1 MSDNQRFA
9 MITGASSGIGV
20 VYAQRLAKR
29 GLNLILVARR
39 QDRLEEIAA
48 RIRSE
53 SGRLVEIVVADLAD
67 AKDLARVEAL
77 LSARADID
85 VLINNA
91 GLGSLGPM
99 AKVSVDALDNLIK
112 INVIALTRL
121 SHAVLPGF
129 VSRNRG
135 TIVNL
140 ASMIAVMPAPAA
152 AAYSGSKAYVL
163 NFARS
168 LQMELAK
175 TKVVVQA
182 VLPGPVRTEF
192 FEASGVKNAPF
203 PDESF
208 MSAEQLVDCALTALD
223 RGELVCFPALEDL
236 SSWTQFEDSR
246 VKLSEALM
254 KSGPP
259 ATRYSA

>member
-1 MSDNQRFA
+1 MSDDRRFA

-20 VYAQRLAKR
+20 AYAERLAKR

-39 QDRLEEIAA
+39 QDRLEEIAT

-53 SGRLVEIVVADLAD
+53 SGCLVQIVVADLAD

-77 LSARADID
+77 LSARANID
-85 VLINNA
+85 VLVNNA

-99 AKVSVDALDNLIK
+99 ARVSADALENLIK

-129 VSRNRG
+129 TARDQG
-135 TIVNL
+135 TIVNI
-140 ASMIAVMPAPAA
+140 ASMIAVMPAPAT
-152 AAYSGSKAYVL
+152 AAYSGSKAYVM
-163 NFARS
+163 NFTRS

-175 TKVVVQA
+175 TKIAIQA
-182 VLPGPVRTEF
+182 VFPGPVRTEF
-192 FEASGVKNAPF
+192 FEASGFKTAPF

-223 RGELVCFPALEDL
+223 RGELICFPSLEDV
-236 SSWTQFEDSR
+236 SNWTGFEESR
-246 VKLSEALM
+246 VKLSQSLM

-259 ATRYSA
+259 ATRYSV

>member
-39 QDRLEEIAA
+39 RDRLEEIAA

-77 LSARADID
+77 LSTRADID
-85 VLINNA
+85 VLVNNA

-99 AKVSVDALDNLIK
+99 AKVSADALDNLIK

-129 VSRNRG
+129 VSRNLG
-135 TIVNL
+135 TIVNI

-168 LQMELAK
+168 LQMELVK

-192 FEASGVKNAPF
+192 FEASGFKTAPF

-236 SSWTQFEDSR
+236 SKWTAFEESR
-246 VKLSEALM
+246 VKLSQSLM

-259 ATRYSA
+259 ATRYSV

>member
-20 VYAQRLAKR
+20 VYAGRLAKR

-48 RIRSE
+48 RVRE
-53 SGRLVEIVVADLAD
+53 KSGRSVEIVVADLAD

-99 AKVSVDALDNLIK
+99 GRVSADALENLIK

-129 VSRNRG
+129 TARDRG
-135 TIVNL
+135 TIVNI
-140 ASMIAVMPAPAA
+140 ASMIAVMPAPAT
-152 AAYSGSKAYVL
+152 AAYSGSKAYVM
-163 NFARS
+163 NFTRS

-175 TKVVVQA
+175 TRIAIQV

-192 FEASGVKNAPF
+192 FEASGFKTAPF

-223 RGELVCFPALEDL
+223 RGELICFPSLEDV
-236 SSWTQFEDSR
+236 SNWTGFEESR
-246 VKLSEALM
+246 VKLSQSLM

-259 ATRYSA
+259 ATRYSV